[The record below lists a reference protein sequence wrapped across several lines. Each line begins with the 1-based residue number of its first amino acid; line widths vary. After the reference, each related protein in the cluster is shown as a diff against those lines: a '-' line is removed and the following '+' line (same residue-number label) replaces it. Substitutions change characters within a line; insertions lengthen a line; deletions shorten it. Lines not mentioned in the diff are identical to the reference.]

1 MANEHDHEKT
11 ALEYQ
16 DRIAAMSDKGVRTAY
31 LASDGIPG
39 NPWTDAL
46 AAAMKEREIDD

>member
-1 MANEHDHEKT
+1 MATDHDCEAS
-11 ALEYQ
+11 ALDIQ
-16 DRIAAMSDKGVRTAY
+16 DRIAAMSDKAIRTAY

-46 AAAMKEREIDD
+46 ARAMRERGVDI